1 MARGAWRTT
10 MPLVLVL
17 VAIAALVALPFL
29 SDSYTRPLRN
39 EVISVAEPGRNQI
52 TRIHVAL
59 AVQGSAL
66 HDYIE
71 SRDSSLVLRFWTAM
85 AAEDSALHA
94 LDGLA
99 DQMGRPARER
109 LTDLTD
115 QQARWRTFAALDL
128 ADTTAPSKAR
138 AEAREQVFDDV
149 LDAAARLDSTIDEA
163 VRTKRQR
170 ITAAERTQG
179 RLALALGLIAIA
191 AAVVVAWL
199 GQRLQ
204 RAIGEAESRRIA
216 LEHATEARAR
226 LVRGISHDL
235 KNPLNAIDGHA
246 QLLEDEVRGP
256 IGAAQR
262 DSITRIRRSV
272 RSVLSLIEDLLE
284 LSRVEAGQLAI
295 SLGRTSLGDVVAETV
310 EEHRAVAQATGHS
323 MRLELAAE
331 LPVVV
336 TDERR
341 VRQVLGNLLS
351 NAIKYTPG
359 GGRIEIRVAPRDRR
373 QRERGHWV
381 AIDVSDSGP
390 GIPEDAR
397 ETIFDEFSRLAEHTA
412 KPGSGLGLAIA
423 RRIAR
428 LLGGDISVTN
438 DAGTGSCFTL
448 WLPTDVRAHAA
459 PRGMESPGGG

>member
-1 MARGAWRTT
+1 

-17 VAIAALVALPFL
+17 LAIAALVALPFL
-29 SDSYTRPLRN
+29 SDLYTRPLRN
-39 EVISVAEPGRNQI
+39 EVVSVAEPGRNQV

-71 SRDSSLVLRFWTAM
+71 SRDTSLVRRFWAAM
-85 AAEDSALHA
+85 AEEDSALRA

-99 DQMGRPARER
+99 DQMGRPARDR
-109 LTDLTD
+109 LNDLAR
-115 QQARWRTFAALDL
+115 QQDRWRAFAERDL
-128 ADTTAPSKAR
+128 VDTSAPSKGR

-170 ITAAERTQG
+170 IASAQRTQS

-191 AAVVVAWL
+191 AAFAVAWL

-204 RAIGEAESRRIA
+204 RATRDAESRRIA

-226 LVRGISHDL
+226 FVRGISHDL

-256 IGAAQR
+256 ISSDQR

-272 RSVLSLIEDLLE
+272 RSVLSLIDDLLE

-295 SLGRTSLGDVVAETV
+295 SLARTSLGDVVAETV
-310 EEHRAVAQATGHS
+310 EEHRAAAEATGHR
-323 MRLELAAE
+323 MRLELAPE
-331 LPVVV
+331 IPEVV
-336 TDERR
+336 TDEKR

-359 GGRIEIRVAPRDRR
+359 GGSIEIRIATRERH
-373 QRERGHWV
+373 QRERGQWV
-381 AIDVSDSGP
+381 AVDVRDSGP
-390 GIPEDAR
+390 GIPAHMQES
-397 ETIFDEFSRLAEHTA
+397 IFGEFARLAEHA
-412 KPGSGLGLAIA
+412 ARPGSGLGLAIA

-428 LLGGDISVTN
+428 LLGGDISVSN
-438 DAGTGSCFTL
+438 EADTGSCFTF
-448 WLPTDVRAHAA
+448 WLPADARAHAA
-459 PRGMESPGGG
+459 RRGTDRLRGD